1 MMLTKDVK
9 KSVDAGR
16 PVSAKGSGTPM
27 FYSRVFYELPIPGF
41 IVDVEDG
48 SKIVDVNWAA
58 IDALDTTSS
67 KVISFV
73 FSELFVVNSSDSC
86 LNHDSL
92 PLIGSEFICRFRALG
107 SQSSIE
113 VSGVSR
119 FDVEGKTFATVLFRV
134 KKLSEWVQTD
144 LQERMFLDIQ
154 SGLPNG
160 FAAKRKLETFGQ
172 AGLRQSR
179 IYVVAIFSLENWQ
192 QTKTLP
198 EGKVAAIILKL
209 ALRIKLW
216 EDRGVFLSRHEKNGF
231 LIILQDRADYKR
243 ILENIFGDLSELVV
257 LDGNTYTFP
266 VNSGVYVWS
275 VWESPVALEM
285 LTKAREAHY
294 QSLLIGP
301 NKWFFYSES
310 KNRKDWQQ
318 VEGQRITDAF
328 RRGNFCLYFQPSMQ
342 FNSAV
347 PRSAEAL
354 LRWNDPGK
362 GIREPV
368 EFLAKLK
375 SLPIYDDISLW
386 ILDLALITLER
397 WYKAGHYT
405 KLCINIEAVQLAK
418 PEFVKRM
425 LNVMNGFSSRA
436 FSFLS
441 IGIVNSSKLDDC
453 AALVSS
459 LRALGVYG
467 VDFSVDDFVFSD
479 AWLLEVQ
486 PVPVRSLKIARHCL
500 KNLEHNLTDM
510 RLVRNAVCL
519 AAQHGV
525 TVYAKGVERSA
536 QYNVLKAL
544 GCDGVQGYLQSGP
557 LVEAG
562 FLSYLA
568 TCDQTE
574 NAAEDAKYPKG
585 FSEALSNARRM
596 LQAELCACLNTCNV
610 QLISESVL
618 QSLLTTMSDI
628 EAKECLTDEGTR
640 KVKTAEQAARH
651 ILKLISKATAPL
663 STEDDNNDKR
673 DRLLPRILVLLSDL
687 VVALDS
693 IIE

>member
-1 MMLTKDVK
+1 
-9 KSVDAGR
+9 
-16 PVSAKGSGTPM
+16 
-27 FYSRVFYELPIPGF
+27 
-41 IVDVEDG
+41 
-48 SKIVDVNWAA
+48 
-58 IDALDTTSS
+58 
-67 KVISFV
+67 
-73 FSELFVVNSSDSC
+73 
-86 LNHDSL
+86 
-92 PLIGSEFICRFRALG
+92 
-107 SQSSIE
+107 
-113 VSGVSR
+113 
-119 FDVEGKTFATVLFRV
+119 
-134 KKLSEWVQTD
+134 
-144 LQERMFLDIQ
+144 
-154 SGLPNG
+154 
-160 FAAKRKLETFGQ
+160 
-172 AGLRQSR
+172 
-179 IYVVAIFSLENWQ
+179 
-192 QTKTLP
+192 
-198 EGKVAAIILKL
+198 
-209 ALRIKLW
+209 
-216 EDRGVFLSRHEKNGF
+216 
-231 LIILQDRADYKR
+231 
-243 ILENIFGDLSELVV
+243 
-257 LDGNTYTFP
+257 
-266 VNSGVYVWS
+266 
-275 VWESPVALEM
+275 
-285 LTKAREAHY
+285 
-294 QSLLIGP
+294 
-301 NKWFFYSES
+301 
-310 KNRKDWQQ
+310 
-318 VEGQRITDAF
+318 
-328 RRGNFCLYFQPSMQ
+328 
-342 FNSAV
+342 
-347 PRSAEAL
+347 
-354 LRWNDPGK
+354 
-362 GIREPV
+362 
-368 EFLAKLK
+368 
-375 SLPIYDDISLW
+375 
-386 ILDLALITLER
+386 LDLALITLER
-397 WYKAGHYT
+397 WYKSGHYT

-441 IGIVNSSKLDDC
+441 IDIVNSSKLDDC

-486 PVPVRSLKIARHCL
+486 PVPVRSLKITRHCL

>member
-1 MMLTKDVK
+1 MRLIKGSK

-16 PVSAKGSGTPM
+16 PVSTKGLKTPV

-48 SKIVDVNWAA
+48 RKIVDVNLAA
-58 IDALDTTSS
+58 INALDTTSS
-67 KVISFV
+67 KIVNFSF
-73 FSELFVVNSSDSC
+73 SALFVANASDSC
-86 LNHDSL
+86 LKHDPL
-92 PLIGSEFICRFRALG
+92 PSVGRELTRHFMASG

-113 VSGVSR
+113 VSDVSR
-119 FDVEGKTFATVLFRV
+119 FDIGGKTFVTVFFRV
-134 KKLSEWVQTD
+134 KRLSEGVQAD
-144 LQERMFLDIQ
+144 LQERMFLDVQ
-154 SGLPNG
+154 SSLPNG
-160 FAAKRKLETFGQ
+160 FAAKRKLETFNR

-179 IYVVAIFSLENWQ
+179 IYAVAIFSLENWQ

-216 EDRGVFLSRHEKNGF
+216 EDHGVFLSRHGKNSF
-231 LIILQDRADYKR
+231 LIILQDRADYKK
-243 ILENIFGDLSELVV
+243 ILENIFDDLSEPVV

-275 VWESPVALEM
+275 VWESSVALEM

-301 NKWFFYSES
+301 NKWFFYSEG
-310 KNRKDWQQ
+310 KNCKDWQQ
-318 VEGQRITDAF
+318 VEGRRITDAF
-328 RRGNFCLYFQPSMQ
+328 RRGNFCLYFQSLVQ
-342 FNSAV
+342 FSSAV
-347 PRSAEAL
+347 PLGAEAL

-362 GIREPV
+362 GVREPV

-375 SLPIYDDISLW
+375 KLPIYDDISLW
-386 ILDLALITLER
+386 VLDLTLITLER

-436 FSFLS
+436 FSLLS
-441 IGIVNSSKLDDC
+441 IDIVNSSKLDDC

-479 AWLLEVQ
+479 VWLLEVE

-519 AAQHGV
+519 AARRGV
-525 TVYAKGVERSA
+525 TVYAKGVERPA

-544 GCDGVQGYLQSGP
+544 GCDGVQGFLQSGP

-574 NAAEDAKYPKG
+574 NAAEDAKCPKG
-585 FSEALSNARRM
+585 FSEALSNTRRR
-596 LQAELCACLNTCNV
+596 LQAEFFACLSTCNV

-618 QSLLTTMSDI
+618 QSLLITMSDI
-628 EAKECLTDEGTR
+628 KARECLTDQDIRE
-640 KVKTAEQAARH
+640 VKAAEQAARH
-651 ILKLISKATAPL
+651 VLRLISKATAPL
-663 STEDDNNDKR
+663 STKDDNNDKR
-673 DRLLPRILVLLSDL
+673 DRLLPRILVLLSAL
-687 VVALDS
+687 IVALDGV
-693 IIE
+693 IE